1 MLLSCRN
8 IKKYYG
14 DRKVLNGVNLDVH
27 HRDRIGLIGRNGT
40 GKTTLADILTGNLD
54 YDEGTIITPRK
65 DEFRLPAP
73 GRKPL

>member
-54 YDEGTIITPRK
+54 YDE
-65 DEFRLPAP
+65 FRLPAP